1 MSSLK
6 LMLTLKLS
14 KINSSEVSY
23 CEILGAQMYFDDL

>member
-14 KINSSEVSY
+14 KINSSEVPY
-23 CEILGAQMYFDDL
+23 CEILCAQMHFDDL